1 MLVYISIIITL
12 ILITQVIRVTQNGIS
27 LYRQNKAIEKE
38 LAGLDITNE
47 DLATQRKAY
56 RLAVKFFEN
65 KGL

>member
-1 MLVYISIIITL
+1 MLTYIAVVLTL
-12 ILITQVIRVTQNGIS
+12 ILITQVVRVTQNGIN

-65 KGL
+65 RGL